1 MLARLADFSY
11 RRRWLVL
18 GLWIIALV
26 GVTLASG
33 KWSGDW
39 TSGSRLEGT
48 DSQKAYDLF
57 ARSFPSKSGD
67 GATVV
72 FAVPDGGV
80 ASKRDAIEAFV
91 NDARKIDRVTGA
103 MSPFETDG
111 QISDDGTIAFASID
125 FDPAR
130 ATQPAIAPL
139 LARAGP
145 LRAAGVQ
152 TEFGGNW
159 FVEGGIPATEG
170 LGLIAAAVILL
181 IAFGSILAAGLPLV
195 TAVIGIGIGLGSV
208 GLWAAVVDT
217 PDFTVQVASMIGIGV
232 GIDYALFIVTRF
244 REAKARGLDPHAA
257 TVEAA
262 STAGR
267 AVVFAGLT
275 VMVSLFGMILMRV
288 KFLNGLAV
296 GSATSVAVAVLA
308 AVTLLPALLGMAGR
322 RIKPMH
328 IRTKPG
334 RTFWGKWS
342 HGIQRHPRL
351 AATFGLVVLLAFAAP
366 TAVIRLGT
374 ADEGGNPTNQTTRK
388 AYDLLAKGFT
398 PGFSGP
404 FLLVADIATPQAA
417 AALPAAVERVR
428 STDGFAFVSEAQ
440 ISDDGKAAIIN
451 AIPTTSPQDKAT
463 DELLH
468 RVRAKVLAP
477 VAQESGL
484 NVYVG
489 GPTASNSD
497 FAGLMGRRM
506 PVFIG
511 AVLAISFLLLLATF
525 RSVLVP
531 LKAVILNL
539 LSIGAAYGVMVM
551 VFQWG
556 WFGSVFG
563 VGKGAPIE
571 PWAPM
576 MLFAIV
582 FGLSMDYEV
591 FLLARI
597 REHYDATGD
606 NSSAVADGLASTA
619 RVISAAA
626 AIMVFVFGLFVFGD
640 LRSIKLI
647 GLGLATA
654 VFIDATIVRLVLVPA
669 TMELLGKRNWWIPR
683 WLDRILPHLEIER
696 HTPSSATSAG
706 SSQPLPPPLCP
717 SPSDRD
723 DRRQST
729 HV

>member
-18 GLWIIALV
+18 GVWLVALV
-26 GVTLASG
+26 GVTLASSA
-33 KWSGDW
+33 WAGDW
-39 TSGSRLEGT
+39 KGGGRLDGT
-48 DSQKAYDLF
+48 DSQQAYDIF
-57 ARSFPSKSGD
+57 AKSFPSKSGN

-80 ASKRDAIEAFV
+80 ETKRAAIEAFV
-91 NDARKIDRVTGA
+91 NDARTIDRVTEVV
-103 MSPFETDG
+103 SPFEADG
-111 QISDDGTIAFASID
+111 QISEDGTVAFASID
-125 FDPAR
+125 FDPDR
-130 ATQPAIAPL
+130 ATQPAVSPL

-145 LRAAGVQ
+145 LRAEGVQ

-170 LGLIAAAVILL
+170 LGLIAAAIILL
-181 IAFGSILAAGLPLV
+181 LAFGSILAAGLPLI
-195 TAVIGIGIGLGSV
+195 TATIGIGIGLGSV

-244 REAKARGLDPHAA
+244 REAKARGLEPHAA
-257 TVEAA
+257 TIEAA

-288 KFLNGLAV
+288 KFLNGLAI
-296 GSATSVAVAVLA
+296 GSATAVAVTVFA
-308 AVTLLPALLGMAGR
+308 AVTLLPALLGFAGR

-328 IRTKPG
+328 VRTKPG
-334 RTFWGKWS
+334 LTFWGRWS
-342 HGIQRHPRL
+342 HLIQRRPRS
-351 AATFGLVVLLAFAAP
+351 AAAFGLVVLLAFAAP
-366 TAVIRLGT
+366 TAAIRLGT
-374 ADEGGNPTNQTTRK
+374 ADDGGNPANQTTRK

-404 FLLVADIATPQAA
+404 FLMVAELSNPTAT
-417 AALPAAVERVR
+417 AALPSVVEKLRA
-428 STDGFAFVSEAQ
+428 TEGLAFVSEPQ
-440 ISDDGKAAIIN
+440 VSEDGKAALIN

-463 DELLH
+463 DDLLH
-468 RVRAKVLAP
+468 RLRAKVLP
-477 VAQESGL
+477 PIAQQSGL

-497 FAGLMGRRM
+497 FAELMGRRM

-511 AVLAISFLLLLATF
+511 AVLVISFLLLLATF
-525 RSVLVP
+525 RSILVP

-556 WFGSVFG
+556 WLGSVFG
-563 VGKGAPIE
+563 IGKGAPIE

-597 REHYDATGD
+597 REHYDITGD

-654 VFIDATIVRLVLVPA
+654 VFIDATIVRLILVPA

-683 WLDRILPHLEIER
+683 WLDRILPHIEIEG
-696 HTPSSATSAG
+696 HASVKAAAG
-706 SSQPLPPPLCP
+706 APLPPPVLTG
-717 SPSDRD
+717 SPK
-723 DRRQST
+723 
-729 HV
+729 